1 MKPQKALKKQK
12 AFLSFLHLINL
23 RMNKLMQSGELRA
36 TTNTATNTTTS
47 TVLSME
53 MKVEP
58 TLTWSIRSTRS
69 RTSTT
74 RCLPWRVPGTTGS
87 LSVGSRF
94 ARLKRAAT
102 DSTASRGTIE
112 SPMFAASSS
121 WWNRRRQTQFHSL
134 WLLKSCHSSLLKLSY
149 SPRELPEKM
158 PYGSTLRESSSK
170 QTI

>member
-1 MKPQKALKKQK
+1 MLKALWTFLDLVPPTMNMLMPSSAPRIVTK
-12 AFLSFLHLINL
+12 AA
-23 RMNKLMQSGELRA
+23 M
-36 TTNTATNTTTS
+36 NTTTS
-47 TVLSME
+47 TVLRME
-53 MKVEP
+53 MKAGP